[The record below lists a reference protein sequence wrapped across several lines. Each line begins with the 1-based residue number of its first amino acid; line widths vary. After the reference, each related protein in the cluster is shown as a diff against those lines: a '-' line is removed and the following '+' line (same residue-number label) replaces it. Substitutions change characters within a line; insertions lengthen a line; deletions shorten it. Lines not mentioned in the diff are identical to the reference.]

1 MSVHEGLGTWTGNR
15 DEAIRRGVG
24 DVSDTMVDP
33 RCPDCGEPV
42 GTTATYCMHC
52 SADLT
57 GRGPVDG
64 ADGTPTRHTT
74 SDSGASEG
82 ESRSDG
88 TLLDPD
94 GLLDDSLTVVVGV
107 VGGLVVGIVATFALL
122 FFDAGLALLGVVVWL
137 GATVYLVRRRTV
149 QETLS
154 KAAYGVGLV
163 LLLVPLVPLSPAV
176 ETGSGG
182 DRVVGVVVLAV
193 LVGIPALV
201 AAGVGYL
208 ASRYVPEES
217 VA

>member
-1 MSVHEGLGTWTGNR
+1 
-15 DEAIRRGVG
+15 
-24 DVSDTMVDP
+24 MVDP
-33 RCPDCGEPV
+33 RCPDCGGAV

-64 ADGTPTRHTT
+64 AD
-74 SDSGASEG
+74 EG
-82 ESRSDG
+82 DVGGGDGDRGGHGGRSDHG
-88 TLLDPD
+88 DGGDSSLLDPD
-94 GLLDDSLTVVVGV
+94 GLLDDSLTVAVGV

-137 GATVYLVRRRTV
+137 GATVYLVRLRTV
-149 QETLS
+149 QEAVS
-154 KAAYGVGLV
+154 RAAYGVALV

-176 ETGSGG
+176 ETSSGG
-182 DRVVGVVVLAV
+182 DRVVGVVVLGV